1 MSTKTSSQQY
11 AGAAPVPDRLAAYIP
26 SLAIKLAVLYQGQG
40 DILPFQQLAERL
52 GVPLLQSLNDSQESF
67 FLTWRDGCLKL
78 LDRRACSRQARG
90 IHTIHGDKELL
101 KKGGMTVDVEP
112 RNGEQRSWPAPKD
125 GALAQALG
133 RKTKTVVDATTG
145 WAQDSLHI
153 FRMGYELICIERSP
167 VMAELL
173 TDGFKRLAKED
184 WMLRLKLEP
193 PRLLQGNAIELLASL
208 EIPPDCIYLDPMFPP
223 KRKKSALAKKS
234 MMVLRDLLGD
244 DQDKEQLFEAA
255 INAAAKRVVVK
266 SPDYAE
272 PLGGKPDQSFQG
284 KLLRYDVYL
293 KKAKG

>member
-1 MSTKTSSQQY
+1 LSTKISSKQY
-11 AGAAPVPDRLAAYIP
+11 TGAAPVPDRLAAYTPSLAIAAPAPGRFAAYTP
-26 SLAIKLAVLYQGQG
+26 SLAIKLAVLYSGLG

-52 GVPLLQSLNDSQESF
+52 GVPLYQSPNDSPEEF
-67 FLTWRDGCLKL
+67 FLSWRDGCLKL
-78 LDRRACSRQARG
+78 LDR
-90 IHTIHGDKELL
+90 ELL
-101 KKGGMTVDVEP
+101 KKGGLVVDIEP

-133 RKTKTVVDATTG
+133 RKTRTVVDATTG

-153 FRMGYELICIERSP
+153 FRMGYELLCIERSP

-173 TDGFKRLAKED
+173 TDGFARLAQLD
-184 WMLRLKLEP
+184 WMLRLNLEP
-193 PRLLQGNAIELLASL
+193 PRLLQGNAIELLADL
-208 EIPPDCIYLDPMFPP
+208 ESAPDCIYLDPMFPP
-223 KRKKSALAKKS
+223 KRKKSALSKKS

-255 INAAAKRVVVK
+255 LKAAGKRVVVK

-272 PLGGKPDQSFQG
+272 PLGGKPSQSFQG

-293 KKAKG
+293 KG

>member
-1 MSTKTSSQQY
+1 MTTKTSSQY
-11 AGAAPVPDRLAAYIP
+11 IGAAPVPDRLAAYTP

-40 DILPFQQLAERL
+40 DVLSFQQLAERL
-52 GVPLLQSLNDSQESF
+52 GVPLYQALNSDNVEEF

-78 LDRRACSRQARG
+78 LDR
-90 IHTIHGDKELL
+90 ELL
-101 KKGGMTVDVEP
+101 KKGGLAVDIEP

-133 RKTKTVVDATTG
+133 RKTRTVVDATTG

-173 TDGFKRLAKED
+173 ADGFARLAQLD
-184 WMLRLKLEP
+184 WMQRLNLESP
-193 PRLLQGNAIELLASL
+193 QLLQGNAIELLANL
-208 EIPPDCIYLDPMFPP
+208 ESAPDCIYLDPMFPP

-244 DQDKEQLFEAA
+244 DQDKELLFEAA
-255 INAAAKRVVVK
+255 LSAAGKRVVVK

-272 PLGGKPDQSFQG
+272 PLGGKPSQSFQG

-293 KKAKG
+293 KS

>member
-1 MSTKTSSQQY
+1 MLDYNPACTIKY
-11 AGAAPVPDRLAAYIP
+11 AG
-26 SLAIKLAVLYQGQG
+26 KLAVLYQRQG

-52 GVPLLQSLNDSQESF
+52 GVPLHQSLNSDNPEAF
-67 FLTWRDGCLKL
+67 FLSWREGCLKL
-78 LDRRACSRQARG
+78 LD
-90 IHTIHGDKELL
+90 KESL
-101 KKGGMTVDVEP
+101 KKGGLTVEIEP

-133 RKTKTVVDATTG
+133 RKTRTVVDATTG
-145 WAQDSLHI
+145 WGQDSLHI
-153 FRMGYELICIERSP
+153 FRMGYELLCIERSP

-173 TDGFKRLAKED
+173 VDGFSRLAQLD
-184 WMLRLKLEP
+184 WMRRLNLES
-193 PRLLQGNAIELLASL
+193 PRLLQGNAIDLLARL
-208 EIPPDCIYLDPMFPP
+208 ETRPDCIYLDPMFPP

-255 INAAAKRVVVK
+255 WAAAGKRVVVK

-272 PLGGKPDQSFQG
+272 PLGSKPNESFQG

-293 KKAKG
+293 K